1 MVPSDSIRTHVRT
14 IRAVAIHYLKEVPVV
29 TVHHELAAG
38 QVVAGLS
45 LADLDA
51 VVDGLLAGVAALSG
65 SQASARLA
73 DVSRSAAK
81 LSAYRVALV
90 AKIQA
95 SRGCQMV
102 CVRGW
107 S

>member
-51 VVDGLLAGVAALSG
+51 VVDGLLAGVAG
-65 SQASARLA
+65 
-73 DVSRSAAK
+73 VSNGLCKGRCSLLKAVT
-81 LSAYRVALV
+81 L
-90 AKIQA
+90 
-95 SRGCQMV
+95 
-102 CVRGW
+102 
-107 S
+107 

>member
-1 MVPSDSIRTHVRT
+1 M
-14 IRAVAIHYLKEVPVV
+14 AIHYLKEVPVV

-73 DVSRSAAK
+73 DVSRSAANSPSITAKPK
-81 LSAYRVALV
+81 LTCGQQNRVND
-90 AKIQA
+90 
-95 SRGCQMV
+95 SPN
-102 CVRGW
+102 
-107 S
+107 